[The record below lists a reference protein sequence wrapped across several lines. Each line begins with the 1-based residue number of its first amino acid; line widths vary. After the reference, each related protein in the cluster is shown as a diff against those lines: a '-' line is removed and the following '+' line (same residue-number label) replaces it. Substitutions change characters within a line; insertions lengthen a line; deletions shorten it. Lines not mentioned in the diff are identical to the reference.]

1 MTYRECDNCG
11 ASLDPGEIC
20 DCQKQEPERFFPV
33 IRCDQPPVIF
43 ENLED
48 VQRNLDAI
56 LEQVKAVPK
65 NDDGLAQVRKLRAS
79 LARDFDILETQRKN
93 VKADIMAPYTAV
105 DEKYKKF
112 VSGPYKSADA
122 QLKDWVD
129 SYQNGMKGECEKK
142 LRAYFAEQCQ
152 ANGIDFLRFEQCG
165 VVVDMA
171 MARQKE
177 PRKAMQQ
184 IEDYVSGVRQD
195 VDDILKMEDAEAI
208 LAEYRREPN
217 FGKSINIVLQRKLE
231 QERMTQVVSKE
242 RQRQAQAEAHRA
254 ELVQAVPELA
264 QEADPEETYV
274 MAFRATGT
282 LRALKVLKAFAQAQ
296 GITLESIKEDTDN
309 G

>member
-1 MTYRECDNCG
+1 MTYRECENCG

-20 DCQKQEPERFFPV
+20 DCQKEQAGFFPV

-56 LEQVKAVPK
+56 MESVKLLPK
-65 NDDGLAQVRKLRAS
+65 NDESLASVKKLRAG
-79 LARDFDILETQRKN
+79 LTKDHDVIKAQRKAAMN
-93 VKADIMAPYTAV
+93 MVLGPFNQV
-105 DEKYKKF
+105 DEKYKRYIAA
-112 VSGPYKSADA
+112 PYEAADK

-152 ANGIDFLRFEQCG
+152 ANEIDFLRFEQCG

-195 VDDILKMEDAEAI
+195 VDDILKLAKAESI
-208 LAEYRREPN
+208 LAEYRKEPN
-217 FGKSINIVLQRKLE
+217 YAKAISTVMQRDMEAEGMK
-231 QERMTQVVSKE
+231 QVVAQE

-254 ELVQAVPELA
+254 ELVQAVPELVQQA
-264 QEADPEETYV
+264 EPEETYV

-282 LRALKVLKAFAQAQ
+282 LRALKALKAFAQAQ
-296 GITLESIKEDTDN
+296 GITLESIKEEDTEN

>member
-20 DCQKQEPERFFPV
+20 DCQKEQAAFFPV

-56 LEQVKAVPK
+56 LEQVKAVPQ
-65 NDDGLAQVRKLRAS
+65 NDDGLSQVRKLRAS

-112 VSGPYKSADA
+112 VSGPYKSADK

-177 PRKAMQQ
+177 PRKTMQQ

-282 LRALKVLKAFAQAQ
+282 LRALKALKAFAQAQ